1 MAYRCTA
8 LVSFGTGALALVF
21 VPGSASSVQFN
32 KTEKGRLK
40 QGKIVKKPL
49 SNSRQGG
56 FYGGTGWIVVD
67 APPDVVWAAI
77 SDWSSYSKIF
87 PNTVSAEEIS
97 RKGDR
102 TLLKMELGH
111 KLVNVTYHCQLVRDN
126 ERKILSFK
134 LVENLPHDIES
145 ARGYWRLFPQEDGR
159 TLVAYVV
166 AVRIPMGLVNL
177 LGAELEIQ
185 LEGGLL
191 NVPKHLKSWVES
203 PAGSRYRKMVADVK

>member
-1 MAYRCTA
+1 MSYRGVA
-8 LVSFGTGALALVF
+8 VISFLATALALLLA
-21 VPGSASSVQFN
+21 PGPASSVQFD
-32 KTEKGRLK
+32 KTEKGKLK

-67 APPDVVWAAI
+67 APPDVVWTAI
-77 SDWSSYSKIF
+77 SDWSSYPKIF

-97 RKGDR
+97 RKGDKS
-102 TLLKMELGH
+102 LLKMKLGH
-111 KLVNVTYHCQLVRDN
+111 KLVSVIYHCEIIKDPK
-126 ERKILSFK
+126 RKILSFK
-134 LVENLPHDIES
+134 LVEDLAHDIES

-177 LGAELEIQ
+177 LGEDIESQ

-191 NVPKHLKSWVES
+191 NVPKHLKKWIES

>member
-1 MAYRCTA
+1 MSSHRAGFISVLA
-8 LVSFGTGALALVF
+8 AALALLL
-21 VPGSASSVQFN
+21 VPDPAASVQFSQA
-32 KTEKGRLK
+32 EKGRLK
-40 QGKIVKKPL
+40 QGKVVKKPL

-77 SDWSSYSKIF
+77 ADWDSYHKIF

-97 RKGDR
+97 RKGER
-102 TLLKMELGH
+102 SLLKMKLGH
-111 KLVNVTYHCQLVRDN
+111 ELISVIYHCEIIRDN
-126 ERKILSFK
+126 QRKILSFK
-134 LVENLPHDIES
+134 LVENLPHDIAA

-166 AVRIPMGLVNL
+166 AVRVPMGLVNL
-177 LGAELEIQ
+177 LGTELEIQ

-191 NVPKHLKSWVES
+191 NVPKHLKAWVES
-203 PAGSRYRKMVADVK
+203 PAGSRYREMVADVK

>member
-1 MAYRCTA
+1 MDPRRLGIIPTVAA
-8 LVSFGTGALALVF
+8 ALALLLA
-21 VPGSASSVQFN
+21 PDPAASVQFN
-32 KTEKGRLK
+32 QAEKGRLK
-40 QGKIVKKPL
+40 QGKVVHKPL

-77 SDWSSYSKIF
+77 ADWDSYHKIF

-102 TLLKMELGH
+102 SLLKMKLGH
-111 KLVNVTYHCQLVRDN
+111 KLISVIYHCEIIKDTQ
-126 ERKILSFK
+126 RKILSFK
-134 LVENLPHDIES
+134 LVENLPHDITA

-166 AVRIPMGLVNL
+166 AVRVPMGLVNL
-177 LGAELEIQ
+177 LGDELESQ

-191 NVPKHLKSWVES
+191 NVPKHLKAWIES
-203 PAGSRYRKMVADVK
+203 PAGSRYREMVADVK